1 MFESFYVRKKKVNF
15 VAVSSQQAEGKMDG
29 TKFSPIF
36 LVCVIVG
43 AIIVFIP
50 GNGLVA
56 GGQLLYYGM
65 QGLLV
70 EQQVAKG
77 AIEFNREVYLRELD
91 EKHRVA
97 EHERQMQIQRL
108 QRPAAPDE
116 GY

>member
-1 MFESFYVRKKKVNF
+1 
-15 VAVSSQQAEGKMDG
+15 MDG

-36 LVCVIVG
+36 LVCVILG
-43 AIIVFIP
+43 TILVFIP
-50 GNGLVA
+50 ASGLLT
-56 GGQLLYYGM
+56 GQLIYFGM
-65 QGLLV
+65 KGLLV

-91 EKHRVA
+91 EKYREA
-97 EHERQMQIQRL
+97 EYERQMQILRL